1 MVRAGFKGRK
11 RRGVGGRGSQRKDV
25 ASRPCASLG
34 KAIPESG
41 KAQSGSDEQQVLGE
55 ADVRVAESRGG
66 AGGVAGGSRGG
77 RRGARKMTE
86 PHGAA
91 QRTYRCFLT
100 QHYNREQYSFAFLL
114 ICYEHLSL

>member
-1 MVRAGFKGRK
+1 M
-11 RRGVGGRGSQRKDV
+11 GGRGSQRKDV
-25 ASRPCASLG
+25 ASRPCGSLG

-41 KAQSGSDEQQVLGE
+41 KVQSGSDEQQVLGE

-66 AGGVAGGSRGG
+66 AGGVVGGNRGG
-77 RRGARKMTE
+77 RVGPGPRKMTE

-100 QHYNREQYSFAFLL
+100 QHYNREQYRFAFLL
-114 ICYEHLSL
+114 ICCEHLSL